1 MSATSI
7 PVPAVPPTPGAPS
20 PFSPDL
26 SDSLLPGIQ
35 GVLLGAAIVTITG
48 RLLTPG
54 LADLRGNDG
63 SGEGNL

>member
-7 PVPAVPPTPGAPS
+7 PVPAVRPASSAPS
-20 PFSPDL
+20 PFSPYL
-26 SDSLLPGIQ
+26 SESLLL

-48 RLLTPG
+48 RLLKLG

-63 SGEGNL
+63 VGEVNL